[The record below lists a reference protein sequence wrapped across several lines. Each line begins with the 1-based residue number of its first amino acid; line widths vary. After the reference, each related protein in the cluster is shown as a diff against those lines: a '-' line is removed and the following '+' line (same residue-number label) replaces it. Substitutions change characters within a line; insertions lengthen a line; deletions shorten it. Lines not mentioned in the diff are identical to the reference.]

1 MKIKE
6 AMMMAAVVVAAVV
19 WADAS
24 LVGKRVH
31 RISMSKTVSVT
42 KYKMAAAVAAMV
54 ATGVVVTRGGPDDL
68 FGLNF
73 YPAMPHCHRHLYR

>member
-1 MKIKE
+1 MV
-6 AMMMAAVVVAAVV
+6 MAAAAALVAVALVVVAAVV

-42 KYKMAAAVAAMV
+42 KYKMAAAVAASV
-54 ATGVVVTRGGPDDL
+54 RPSITH
-68 FGLNF
+68 FF
-73 YPAMPHCHRHLYR
+73 E